1 MIEEMSALLNHPWQS
16 FQLILSE
23 FNPDD
28 FQGLAAW
35 RGLRP
40 CSPDGLPYIGRTRS
54 AANLLVG
61 TGHAMMGVSLAPI
74 TGKILAQAIGGE
86 PTDVDLTLLSPDRYQ

>member
-1 MIEEMSALLNHPWQS
+1 MQYYP
-16 FQLILSE
+16 E
-23 FNPDD
+23 FRADD
-28 FQGLAAW
+28 FQGVAAW

-54 AANLLVG
+54 AFNLLVG

-74 TGKILAQAIGGE
+74 TGKVLAQTIAGE
-86 PTDVDLTLLSPDRYQ
+86 PTDVDLALLSPDRYH